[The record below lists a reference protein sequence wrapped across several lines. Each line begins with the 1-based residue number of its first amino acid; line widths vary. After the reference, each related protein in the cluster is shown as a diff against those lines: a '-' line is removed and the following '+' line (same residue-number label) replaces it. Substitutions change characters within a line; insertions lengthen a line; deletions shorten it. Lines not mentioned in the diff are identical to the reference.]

1 MLLSRGRRWET
12 TSEKR
17 GVWPLLTDCGTCTR
31 TRLTISRRAREAGVR
46 APACGPI
53 KIVQVCDPD
62 QILTLT
68 AHPDKV
74 VVSTKCACETTM
86 RQHRTCRTQNSSSHA
101 PDSST
106 ILLRSAAAVGL
117 LKHFQSQFSRA
128 TCGRPRQSLRRR
140 KPSVLTPLFVHQN
153 RCGNRDVERLEAS
166 SERDRH
172 DLVAPPSDPILKL
185 QTKPSPN
192 TLDPSCACFARY
204 SRAHRPFPLRSLR
217 ARLYA

>member
-68 AHPDKV
+68 AHLDKM

-86 RQHRTCRTQNSSSHA
+86 RQHLDNIEHVNTEQFVTRARL
-101 PDSST
+101 SST

-128 TCGRPRQSLRRR
+128 TCGRPRSIVFDCRPTAVRSDPQAPNQAIPKHSRPFMCLLRALLARAPSVPTSLPQGSPLCLIAFMVWRCRRLDRRR
-140 KPSVLTPLFVHQN
+140 RP
-153 RCGNRDVERLEAS
+153 ER
-166 SERDRH
+166 
-172 DLVAPPSDPILKL
+172 VV
-185 QTKPSPN
+185 
-192 TLDPSCACFARY
+192 
-204 SRAHRPFPLRSLR
+204 
-217 ARLYA
+217 

>member
-53 KIVQVCDPD
+53 KIVPVCDPD

-68 AHPDKV
+68 AHPDKM

-86 RQHRTCRTQNSSSHA
+86 RQHRTCEHRTVRHTRPIPLRSSSG
-101 PDSST
+101 PLRPSDFSST
-106 ILLRSAAAVGL
+106 SN
-117 LKHFQSQFSRA
+117 
-128 TCGRPRQSLRRR
+128 
-140 KPSVLTPLFVHQN
+140 PSSHVPHV
-153 RCGNRDVERLEAS
+153 VA
-166 SERDRH
+166 RDR
-172 DLVAPPSDPILKL
+172 LYSTAVRPPSDPILKL

>member
-17 GVWPLLTDCGTCTR
+17 GVWPFLTDCGTCTR

-68 AHPDKV
+68 AHLDKM

-86 RQHRTCRTQNSSSHA
+86 RQHLDNIEHVNTEQFVTRARVLYDPPPVRCGRRTSQALPIPVLTCHMWSPEIDCIRLPSDRRPIRSSSSKPSH
-101 PDSST
+101 PQTLST
-106 ILLRSAAAVGL
+106 LHVPA
-117 LKHFQSQFSRA
+117 SRA
-128 TCGRPRQSLRRR
+128 T
-140 KPSVLTPLFVHQN
+140 
-153 RCGNRDVERLEAS
+153 
-166 SERDRH
+166 
-172 DLVAPPSDPILKL
+172 
-185 QTKPSPN
+185 
-192 TLDPSCACFARY
+192 
-204 SRAHRPFPLRSLR
+204 R
-217 ARLYA
+217 ARTVRSHFAPSGLAFMLNCIHGVAMSPS

>member
-86 RQHRTCRTQNSSSHA
+86 RQHRTCRTQNNSSSHA

-128 TCGRPRQSLRRR
+128 TCGRPRSIVFDCRPTAVRSDPQAPNQAIPKHSRPFMCLLRALLARAPSVPTSLPQGSPLCLIAFMVWRCRRLDRRR
-140 KPSVLTPLFVHQN
+140 RP
-153 RCGNRDVERLEAS
+153 ER
-166 SERDRH
+166 
-172 DLVAPPSDPILKL
+172 VV
-185 QTKPSPN
+185 
-192 TLDPSCACFARY
+192 
-204 SRAHRPFPLRSLR
+204 
-217 ARLYA
+217 